1 MEWEELT
8 SFIVEALNGGDLTI
22 TLPKYRPIEPVQD
35 QTRLRSE
42 QVGILVPPAPIRVPP
57 APLP

>member
-22 TLPKYRPIEPVQD
+22 TLPKYRAIEPVQD

-42 QVGILVPPAPIRVPP
+42 QSIERASLRLDPTAPSG
-57 APLP
+57 